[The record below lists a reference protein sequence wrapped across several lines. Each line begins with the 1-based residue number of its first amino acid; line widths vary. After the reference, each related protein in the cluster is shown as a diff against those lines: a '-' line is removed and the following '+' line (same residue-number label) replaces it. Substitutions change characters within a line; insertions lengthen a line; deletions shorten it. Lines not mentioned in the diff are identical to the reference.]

1 MRPRFAMATA
11 WAVAVLAVLSACDT
25 DEATPGP
32 PTDRTRSPTGLAA
45 PPAVDRQALLD
56 AERERYGALGGL
68 ALVRDQDGEW
78 AGVSGVA
85 DVRRA
90 ELDTSATFRVGSIT
104 KPIVAAL
111 VLGAVAEGELSL
123 DDIVSDLLPG
133 VLNADPQISIRMLLD
148 HTSGVFAQTN
158 EGRVGDINRLS
169 DPELRTEAR
178 SLVQRYADGEQVIV
192 PDRLLVALAETHD
205 RYFAPGAG
213 YHYSNINYQLAAL
226 VLEAVTGTT
235 LADLLDVRI
244 AGPLGLE
251 RTTIAPPDTRS
262 PKFRGYLPGRRHGRL
277 VDVTDDLIA
286 FGNGGNGGV
295 VSTRAELLTIMQAIV
310 SGELLPQPLVDQ
322 MTAMTP
328 QSGGTYGL
336 GLMRFDLPCGTFYG
350 HTGRVSGTV
359 SIALVDT
366 DGDRGAVIA
375 FNLANDTDP
384 RLPEL
389 AGRLLCG

>member
-1 MRPRFAMATA
+1 MAAA
-11 WAVAVLAVLSACDT
+11 WAVAALAVLSACDT
-25 DEATPGP
+25 DETAPGTSP
-32 PTDRTRSPTGLAA
+32 DRPNAPTVQAIPDA
-45 PPAVDRQALLD
+45 DRQALLD

-68 ALVRDQDGEW
+68 AVVRDLDGDW
-78 AGVSGVA
+78 TGGSGVA
-85 DVRRA
+85 DIRRA
-90 ELDTSATFRVGSIT
+90 ELDPTARFRAGSIT

-111 VLGAVAEGELSL
+111 VLGSVAEGELAL

-133 VLNADPQISIRMLLD
+133 VLNADQQIRVRMLLD

-158 EGRVGDINRLS
+158 EGRVGDIDRLS
-169 DPELRTEAR
+169 DPRLRAEAQT
-178 SLVQRYADGEQVIV
+178 LVGRYADGEQVIV
-192 PDRLLVALAETHD
+192 PDRLLVALAETHEL
-205 RYFAPGAG
+205 YFAPGAG
-213 YHYSNINYQLAAL
+213 YHYSNINYQLAAM
-226 VLEAVTGTT
+226 VLEEVSGKT
-235 LADLLDVRI
+235 LADLLYERI

-262 PKFRGYLPGRRHGRL
+262 PELRGYVPGRRHGMF

-295 VSTRAELLTIMQAIV
+295 VSTGHELLTIMKAIV
-310 SGELLPQPLVDQ
+310 SGQLLPQPLVDQ
-322 MTAMTP
+322 MTTMTP
-328 QSGGTYGL
+328 QSDGTYGL
-336 GLMRFDLPCGTFYG
+336 GLMRFDLPCGAFYG

-359 SIALVDT
+359 SIALVDR
-366 DGDRGAVIA
+366 DGSRGAVIA